1 MNSRKEKLKVNT
13 QLHAAGHGTLQSRPG
28 STLGLVE
35 ERELW
40 AARDTDPRVCEELA
54 ERYLAYA
61 KSIAMKFRTSAE
73 SFDDLIQVASLGLVN
88 AINRFDPDRG
98 IPFIAFA
105 SPTITGELKRH
116 FRDRTS
122 TMHIPRSLYDR
133 IGKVD
138 AATSDLTTELNHDPS
153 PAEIADAMDTSEH
166 DVIEAIEASRNRHP
180 VSLDRPPASLSRD
193 GFSPSEWLGEEDGNF
208 ELTEER
214 ILLGDA
220 IDHLPD
226 HERRVILMRYRDE
239 MTQSEI
245 AEQIG
250 RSQMHVSRLLRRI
263 LDRLRED
270 MPTDPSGMGSS

>member
-1 MNSRKEKLKVNT
+1 MDTENRIESISATR
-13 QLHAAGHGTLQSRPG
+13 GRRP
-28 STLGLVE
+28 SAFGLAE
-35 ERELW
+35 ESVLW
-40 AARDTDPRVCEELA
+40 AARDTDPMAREELV

-61 KSIAMKFRTSAE
+61 KSIAIKFRSSAE

-138 AATSDLTTELNHDPS
+138 AAASELTGELNREPTME
-153 PAEIADAMDTSEH
+153 EIADGIGASEN
-166 DVIEAIEASRNRHP
+166 DVFEAVDASRNRHP
-180 VSLDRPPASLSRD
+180 VSLDRPPSSATHD
-193 GFSPSEWLGEEDGNF
+193 GFSPAEWLGGDDPGF

-214 ILLGDA
+214 ILLHDA
-220 IDHLPD
+220 LEHLNEN
-226 HERRVILMRYRDE
+226 ERKVVRMRYREE

-245 AEQIG
+245 AERIG
-250 RSQMHVSRLLRRI
+250 RSQMHVSRLLSRL
-263 LDRLRED
+263 LDKLRAD
-270 MPTDPSGMGSS
+270 MPTEPKPRGG

>member
-1 MNSRKEKLKVNT
+1 MDT
-13 QLHAAGHGTLQSRPG
+13 GHTGG
-28 STLGLVE
+28 STATMLRRTGRNASVLGLAE
-35 ERELW
+35 ESELW
-40 AARDTDPRVCEELA
+40 EARDTDPRACEELA

-61 KSIAMKFRTSAE
+61 KSIAMKFRSSAE

-105 SPTITGELKRH
+105 SPTINGELKRH

-138 AATSDLTTELNHDPS
+138 AATAELTSELNRDPSTSEIAAEMHTTEH
-153 PAEIADAMDTSEH
+153 E
-166 DVIEAIEASRNRHP
+166 VIEAVDASRNRHP
-180 VSLDRPPASLSRD
+180 VSLDRPPASANRD
-193 GFSPSEWLGEEDGNF
+193 GFAPSEWLGEEDDNF

-214 ILLGDA
+214 ILLA
-220 IDHLPD
+220 EALEHLSD
-226 HERRVILMRYRDE
+226 HERIVLRLRYREE

-245 AEQIG
+245 AERIG

-263 LDRLRED
+263 LDSLRDE
-270 MPTDPSGMGSS
+270 MPDAMPGPHGSS

>member
-1 MNSRKEKLKVNT
+1 MNMVAHKGIIGSHRN
-13 QLHAAGHGTLQSRPG
+13 PG
-28 STLGLVE
+28 SRTASALGLVE

-40 AARDTDPRVCEELA
+40 DARSSDPRAVDELA

-61 KSIAMKFRTSAE
+61 KSIAMKFRSGSE
-73 SFDDLIQVASLGLVN
+73 SFDDLVQVASLGLVN

-116 FRDRTS
+116 FRDRNS

-138 AATSDLTTELNHDPS
+138 ATALALTAELNREPT
-153 PAEIADAMDTSEH
+153 PAEIADEMDTKEH
-166 DVIEAIEASRNRHP
+166 DVIEAIDASQNRHP
-180 VSLDRPPASLSRD
+180 VSLDRPPASASHDGLS
-193 GFSPSEWLGEEDGNF
+193 PAEWLGGDDRNF

-214 ILLGDA
+214 ILLQEV
-220 IDHLPD
+220 LEELSD
-226 HERRVILMRYRDE
+226 HERMVVRLRFRE
-239 MTQSEI
+239 ELTQTEI
-245 AEQIG
+245 ADRIG

-263 LDRLRED
+263 LDTLQDR
-270 MPTDPSGMGSS
+270 MPDPGTN